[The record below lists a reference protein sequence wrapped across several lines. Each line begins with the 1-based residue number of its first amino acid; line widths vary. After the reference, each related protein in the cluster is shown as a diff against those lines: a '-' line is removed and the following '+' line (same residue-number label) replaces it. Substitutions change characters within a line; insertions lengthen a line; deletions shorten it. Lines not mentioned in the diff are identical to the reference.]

1 MKRLILASTALAL
14 MSASAMA
21 ADLPARTMAPAP
33 APFVA
38 APPMFTWTGFY
49 AGVNAGWVR
58 TENRVYNRGT
68 AGFDAL
74 VGPGTDAALTAG
86 FPARFGST
94 NRNGFIGGVQA
105 GYNQQFGMFVAGIEA
120 DINWLGNRRTNTST
134 AGTGLAGPGGLTAGG
149 LSVATSS
156 RTDWLGTARLRGGVA
171 FDRFLV
177 YGTGGLAFGAPN
189 HSLSVVANGVGTI
202 HTGSNDDW
210 KAGWT
215 AGAGVEF
222 AFTNNVTMKAEY
234 LYYDLGRTTVTATP
248 TALGAGLPG
257 TSASAR
263 FDNKG
268 HIARVGLNWKF

>member
-33 APFVA
+33 APFI

-49 AGVNAGWVR
+49 AGVNAGWTR
-58 TENRVYNRGT
+58 SEGRVDRGAFSGVG
-68 AGFDAL
+68 AGVLDAPL
-74 VGPGTDAALTAG
+74 NNAFPTRLGTN
-86 FPARFGST
+86 

-105 GYNQQFGMFVAGIEA
+105 GYNQQFGMFVGGIEA
-120 DINWLGNRRTNTST
+120 DINWLGDRRFRTST
-134 AGTGLAGPGGLTAGG
+134 TRDFNPLVPAVVTLGTT
-149 LSVATSS
+149 S
-156 RTDWLGTARLRGGVA
+156 RTDWLGTARLRAGVG

-177 YGTGGLAFGAPN
+177 YATGGLAFGAPN
-189 HSLSVVANGVGTI
+189 HRVNVTVNNALT

-215 AGAGVEF
+215 AGGGVEF
-222 AFTNNVTMKAEY
+222 AFTNNMTMKAEY
-234 LYYDLGRTTVTATP
+234 LYYDLGRTTVTANP
-248 TALGAGLPG
+248 VAPADG
-257 TSASAR
+257 SVSAR